1 MKSKIILAV
10 ALLMGAITIA
20 QEIEKTFVPYY
31 LEGNTVKE
39 FERVSAKSETLA
51 IGFGYGGA
59 NTYLTV
65 FDNKHSNVRFKQG
78 QLPTFI
84 IAVDE
89 GADAFELVAI
99 TKGDKVK
106 KRKKYRRFVQQG
118 WAMGGQKDL
127 SEHVTLP
134 EMEKIGDNLYKMVF
148 TTPLEAGEYAFQPI
162 LKGAQAQNIT
172 TGAGNTRIY
181 AFGIDE

>member
-1 MKSKIILAV
+1 MKSKIMLVLVLFIS
-10 ALLMGAITIA
+10 ALTIA

-31 LEGNTVKE
+31 LDGDQVKE

-65 FDNKHSNVRFKQG
+65 FDNKYSDVRFKQG
-78 QLPTFI
+78 ELPVFI

-127 SEHVTLP
+127 SKHVVLP
-134 EMEKIGDNLYKMVF
+134 ETEKIGNNVYRMVF
-148 TTPLEAGEYAFQPI
+148 KTPLEPGEYAFQPI
-162 LKGAQAQNIT
+162 LKGTQAQNIM

-181 AFGIDE
+181 AFGVDE